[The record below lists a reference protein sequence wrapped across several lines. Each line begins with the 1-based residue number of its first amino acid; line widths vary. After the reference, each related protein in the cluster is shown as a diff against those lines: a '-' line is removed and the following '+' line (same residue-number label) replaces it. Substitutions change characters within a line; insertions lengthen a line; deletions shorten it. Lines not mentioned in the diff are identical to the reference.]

1 MHYCMNRFD
10 SLKFYTAESDYCGRC
25 GMHTKDHGCCHDE
38 VTIVKLDNDH
48 QTTQFNFSPDAP
60 SLVADVRSEFVQIYF
75 PDNNK
80 STDHLNH
87 SPPLLSRQDTYLQNC
102 VFRI

>member
-1 MHYCMNRFD
+1 MNRFD
-10 SLKFYTAESDYCGRC
+10 SMRFYTAESDYCTKC

-48 QTTQFNFSPDAP
+48 QTTSLSFSFETP
-60 SLVADVRSEFVQIYF
+60 SLNIVYSEFILADLFNEEKQC
-75 PDNNK
+75 
-80 STDHLNH
+80 DHLNH
-87 SPPLLSRQDTYLQNC
+87 SPPLLSGQDTYLQNC